1 MAAVLLAAC
10 GGQQGLVD
18 QNDGPGSTP
27 VPADIPDASPRW
39 EPRSLYGNPESYKVN
54 GKRYRT
60 LDSAEGFQE
69 RGVASWYGTKF
80 HGQRTSS
87 GEPYDMYAMT
97 AAHKSLPL
105 PTYVRV
111 TNLENGSTVVLRVND
126 RGPFHDNRIIDLS
139 YAAATKLGIAQ
150 NGTGLVEVHAIA
162 PDTAQ
167 DAGAEIPPPAPAPE
181 LFIQVGAFSTRG
193 NAEALKSTLEGH
205 EITGVGIYDG
215 TSDGSTIYRV
225 RVGPLKDV
233 DSADSVYARLG
244 SLGLGGYRL
253 VID

>member
-1 MAAVLLAAC
+1 MAAALIAAC

-18 QNDGPGSTP
+18 QNDGPGVAT
-27 VPADIPDASPRW
+27 VPADIPDAKPHW
-39 EPRSLYGNPESYKVN
+39 EPRSLYGNPESYRVN
-54 GKRYRT
+54 GKRYKT
-60 LDSAEGFQE
+60 LDSAEGFME

-97 AAHKSLPL
+97 AAHKTLPL

-111 TNLENGSTVVLRVND
+111 TNLENGSTAVLRVND

-139 YAAATKLGIAQ
+139 YTAATKLGIAQ
-150 NGTGLVEVHAIA
+150 NGTGLVEVRAIT
-162 PDTAQ
+162 PDSARH
-167 DAGAEIPPPAPAPE
+167 AGAAVAPPTPAPE
-181 LFIQVGAFSTRG
+181 LFIQVGAFSSRG
-193 NAEALKSTLEGH
+193 NAETLKSTLEGH
-205 EITGVGIYDG
+205 EIADVAIYDG
-215 TSDGSTIYRV
+215 SSNGSVIYRV
-225 RVGPLKDV
+225 RVGPLEDV
-233 DSADSVYARLG
+233 ESADSVYDRLG